1 MLSLSDYLKEG
12 QTVLPNLLLL
22 NYTKIGLTS
31 EELVFWQ
38 QLYRCHQQ
46 GDDFPDLTPIAN
58 SMGATQQ
65 QIYQLLNQL
74 VLKGV
79 LAIETVPTTNG
90 RSQDRYDFQPIW
102 EKLGELEKQT
112 QQLSAEADE
121 AGKVRALY
129 QTFQEE
135 FGRTLSP
142 LEFERIGQWLEM
154 DKYAPELIRLALKEA
169 VLNQAMSLNY
179 IEKILLNWESR
190 NIKTPQQVEGERERR
205 RRQQLQKEAEG
216 GKRKPTAKPASKPKV
231 TLHNWLE
238 DK

>member
-12 QTVLPNLLLL
+12 QTVVPNLLLL
-22 NYTKIGLTS
+22 NYTQIGLTS

-46 GDDFPDLTPIAN
+46 GDDFPELAPIAS
-58 SMGATQQ
+58 SMGLTQQ
-65 QIYQLLNQL
+65 QLYQLLNQL
-74 VLKGV
+74 VVKGV
-79 LAIETVPTTNG
+79 LAIETVSTDNG
-90 RSQDRYDFQPIW
+90 QSADRYDFAPIW
-102 EKLGELEKQT
+102 EKLGELQKQS
-112 QQLSAEADE
+112 QQLHQEAAAADQ
-121 AGKVRALY
+121 VRALY

-142 LEFERIGQWLEM
+142 LEYERIGQWLEL
-154 DKYAPELIRLALKEA
+154 DRYAPELIRLALKEA

-190 NIKTPQQVEGERERR
+190 NITTPQQVEGERERR
-205 RRQQLQKEAEG
+205 RRQQLQKEAQRQPE
-216 GKRKPTAKPASKPKV
+216 AKSSNKPKV

-238 DK
+238 EGK